1 MQVSQ
6 MSKPKISVILPIYN
20 VEDYL
25 EDTLNCLLDQTLEDI
40 EVLMIDDGSTDN
52 SRYIIEKYAL
62 DHDNFHAFHKE
73 NGGPALA
80 RDFGLDQAKGD
91 YVHFLDADD
100 KITHDGYEKLYD
112 IAVNTGSDIV
122 TAPVI
127 RFRRYNIFDG
137 KFYKKSLKKFDH
149 NIYSTTFNDYPE
161 LIWDLFLTN
170 KLYRLD
176 FLKENKLRHVVG
188 NNAYCDDGPFSL
200 KAYIAAQNVS
210 ISTDIFYYW
219 RVREKG
225 SPSITQKLSDIETFY
240 DRLQAIELTLDIV
253 ENNEIDESLLK
264 EFYLKLFN
272 HDLYLHYSKFHL
284 YDEKYHLEL
293 IERGKSILNRIP
305 NEYKQYLNSIN
316 KIIYQ
321 MVEEGDIQGLVEFSS
336 LDLQLKENPHIPES
350 LDEKYV
356 EYIDFSHDIIDEE
369 LAVKKEE
376 IRVEDNNLIIR
387 FKKRLNY
394 LTDDTAHDTIVK
406 LIDSENNEVIL
417 NENDCEIHIPID
429 SIKDKKH
436 MKIKFECISDSFKK
450 ECYLTNNKREVFEL
464 DGFDIEIG
472 IGINN
477 VFLIDIQPTDDLILE
492 IDNVIFEDNLFKFS
506 GISNKEISEV
516 YIQNVVSFDKIS
528 YDVISAKQDN
538 DYKIDFVIPYEDI
551 LSHPVRKWEL
561 RVSGAFKL
569 IKSNRK
575 FEFYN
580 EHNFVY
586 MINIRNKILIS
597 DDIYNSRDKLNDYL
611 NITHDLKISNRD
623 LRKLN
628 RQLKKENKKLNQNNK
643 KLEKKNLKLDEK
655 NKMLENKVI
664 NVNPIKNKLFK
675 K

>member
-1 MQVSQ
+1 

-25 EDTLNCLLDQTLEDI
+25 EDTLNCLLNQTLKDI

-80 RDFGLDQAKGD
+80 RDCGLDHAKGE
-91 YVHFLDADD
+91 YVHFLDSDD
-100 KITHDGYEKLYD
+100 TLAYDGYEKLYD
-112 IAVNTGSDIV
+112 IAVKTDSDIV

-127 RFRRYNIFDG
+127 RLRRYNIFDG
-137 KFYKKSLKKFDH
+137 KFYKKSLKKFE
-149 NIYSTTFNDYPE
+149 NNVYSTTFNDYPE

-170 KLYRLD
+170 KLYKLD

-200 KAYIAAQNVS
+200 KAYIAADSVS

-219 RVREKG
+219 RLREKG

-240 DRLQAIELTLDIV
+240 DRLQAIELTLDII
-253 ENNEIDESLLK
+253 ENNEINESLLK

-272 HDLYLHYSKFHL
+272 HDLYLHYSKFYM
-284 YDEKYHLEL
+284 YDEKYHVEL
-293 IERGKSILNRIP
+293 IEKGKAILHRIP
-305 NEYKQYLNSIN
+305 GEYKQYLNSVN
-316 KIIYQ
+316 RIIYQ
-321 MVEEGDIQGLVEFSS
+321 MVEEEDIQGLIVLSS
-336 LDLQLKENPHIPES
+336 LESKLKENPHVPES

-356 EYIDFSHDIIDEE
+356 KYIDFSHDMMDEE

-376 IRVEDNNLIIR
+376 IRIEDNNLIIA

-394 LTDDTAHDTIVK
+394 LPDDYPYKTIIR
-406 LIDSENNEVIL
+406 LIDDEHNEVLLSEN
-417 NENDCEIHIPID
+417 DSEICIPID
-429 SIKDKKH
+429 SIKDKNH

-450 ECYLTNNKREVFEL
+450 ECYLTNNKREIFEL
-464 DGFDIEIG
+464 DEFDVEIG

-477 VFLIDIQPTDDLILE
+477 VFLIDIKPTSDLILE
-492 IDNVIFEDNLFKFS
+492 INDVLFEDNLFKFS
-506 GISNKEISEV
+506 GISSHDVSEV

-528 YDVISAKQDN
+528 YNVDSIKQDS
-538 DYKIDFVIPYEDI
+538 DFKVNFIIPYDDI

-561 RVSGAFKL
+561 RVNGPFKL
-569 IKSNRK
+569 VKSIRK

-580 EHNFVY
+580 PHDYVY

-597 DDIYNSRDKLNDYL
+597 DDIYNSLDKLNDYL
-611 NITHDLKISNRD
+611 NSTYDLKIVNRD

-628 RQLKKENKKLNQNNK
+628 RQLKRENKKLENANK
-643 KLEKKNLKLDEK
+643 KLEDKNIHLADK
-655 NKMLENKVI
+655 NQILENKVI
-664 NVNPIKNKLFK
+664 NVNPIKNKIFK